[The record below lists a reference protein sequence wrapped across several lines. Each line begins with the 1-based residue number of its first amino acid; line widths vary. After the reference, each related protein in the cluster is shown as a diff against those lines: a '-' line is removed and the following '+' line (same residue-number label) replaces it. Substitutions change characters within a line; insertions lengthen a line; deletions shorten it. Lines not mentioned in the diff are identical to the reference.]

1 MIQVLNEHNTES
13 ERDIQILAK
22 AGLICFCHTANKG
35 PKHKSVLQFRQLLVM
50 SLKSLKIST

>member
-1 MIQVLNEHNTES
+1 MSTILSQSMIFKSLLKHVS
-13 ERDIQILAK
+13 FV
-22 AGLICFCHTANKG
+22 CFCHTANKG

>member
-1 MIQVLNEHNTES
+1 MSTMPSLNIIIKFLLKHVS
-13 ERDIQILAK
+13 FV
-22 AGLICFCHTANKG
+22 CFCRTANKG